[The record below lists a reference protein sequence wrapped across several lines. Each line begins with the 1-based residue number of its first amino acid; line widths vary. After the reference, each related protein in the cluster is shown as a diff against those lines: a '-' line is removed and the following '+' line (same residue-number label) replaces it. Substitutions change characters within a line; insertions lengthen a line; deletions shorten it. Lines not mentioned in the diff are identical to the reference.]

1 MQELRE
7 ISNYFYKTSGI
18 YKRLIA
24 DKPSVVISNYR
35 KNMLIHPF
43 QDRGLSVREAA
54 RLQSFPDKFVFKGSL
69 MHIQQQIGNAVP
81 PLLAKA
87 VFEKIVEYKFIKDDF
102 GITGLELNV
111 YGYYTGHTFLN
122 ILGISQQVPATLEVA
137 TNNTSCKRR
146 FKIKNR
152 ETILYKGKIIINR
165 FNYRIL
171 QFLDCFYLLTEDDVQ
186 EHKQLLKNYIK
197 NNLSKGDFEQYIGL
211 YPSKIFKAIVEG
223 GLLDAFR

>member
-1 MQELRE
+1 MNTISYLKEIYGYSTPIFLKDIRIGRKSKTAIRKELSRAVE
-7 ISNYFYKTSGI
+7 NGDIVRKGQGI
-18 YKRLIA
+18 YCFKIE
-24 DKPSVVISNYR
+24 N
-35 KNMLIHPF
+35 
-43 QDRGLSVREAA
+43 E
-54 RLQSFPDKFVFKGSL
+54 FVDS
-69 MHIQQQIGNAVP
+69 IT
-81 PLLAKA
+81 
-87 VFEKIVEYKFIKDDF
+87 FEKIVEYKFIKDDF